1 MSRSGDAQLMRAY
14 SGRALEYTDRLGSL
28 DQRHESDRRTIAQWS
43 SKLGNGPA
51 LDAGCGPGHWTAYLR
66 SLGVKTSGIDLV
78 PEFIENARAR
88 YPEVP
93 FTVGSMSQLGLHDDS
108 LRGILAWYSL
118 IHTPSHELLAILE
131 GFHRALAPDG
141 QLLVGFFEGP
151 SAEPFD
157 HAIAT
162 AYYWSV
168 DAMSSVLT
176 QAGFDNFEIE
186 RRADAGRRPHA
197 AISATA
203 FKTEAVS

>member
-1 MSRSGDAQLMRAY
+1 LSRSGDAQLRRAY
-14 SGRALEYTDRLGSL
+14 SGSALEYTERLGSL
-28 DQRHESDRRTIAQWS
+28 DQMHESDRRTIAQWS
-43 SKLGNGPA
+43 SGLGTGPA
-51 LDAGCGPGHWTAYLR
+51 LDAGCGPGHWTAYIN
-66 SLGVKTSGIDLV
+66 SLGIEIRGTDLV
-78 PEFIENARAR
+78 PEFIDDARAR

-118 IHTPSHELLAILE
+118 IHTPNHELLAILE
-131 GFHRALAPDG
+131 EFRRILIPDG
-141 QLLVGFFEGP
+141 RLLVGFFEGP

-168 DAMSSVLT
+168 EAMSSVLA
-176 QAGFDNFEIE
+176 QAGFCRFEIE
-186 RRADAGRRPHA
+186 RRADAGHRPHA

-203 FKTEAVS
+203 FKTEAAS